1 MLKKTMEKALN
12 KQMNAEFWSANLYL
26 SMAAFFQSKNLGGFA
41 HWMRLQLVEENMH
54 AMKFFDFILD
64 RGGMPKLEAFAAPPD
79 TWKTALAVFESVLE
93 HERSVSA
100 GIHNLVDLARKNS
113 DFPSDTFLQWFVT
126 EQVEEEAAADDIV
139 QKLKL
144 VGNQGHGIFMIDREL
159 SQRPA
164 PAAAAGGA

>member
-12 KQMNAEFWSANLYL
+12 KQMHAEFWSANLYL
-26 SMAAFFQSKNLGGFA
+26 SMAAFFESKNLDGFA
-41 HWMRLQLVEENMH
+41 HWMRLQVVEENMH
-54 AMKFFDFILD
+54 AMKFFDFILE
-64 RGGMPKLEAFAAPPD
+64 RGGMPALETLEAPPK
-79 TWKTALAVFESVLE
+79 TWKTPLAAFEAVYA
-93 HERSVSA
+93 HEQVVSE
-100 GIHNLVDLARKNS
+100 GIHKLIDLARKNS
-113 DFPSDTFLQWFVT
+113 DHPSDTFLQWFVT

-164 PAAAAGGA
+164 PAADPGAA